1 MNEAQIN
8 TKIEQSDIEFTEE
21 QKIEPIYSNE
31 KEKNGQIEDL
41 NNKSSNLDEKQVLD
55 NEEQIGEKLYFDEN
69 KNVEISKEN
78 LKSIENKKETN
89 SIKRYEDEKDEHT
102 QYNSSYT
109 DSFAKSCSSKYH
121 YHQGQ

>member
-55 NEEQIGEKLYFDEN
+55 NEEQIREKLYFDEN

-78 LKSIENKKETN
+78 LESIENKKEN
-89 SIKRYEDEKDEHT
+89 NNLIDNFQQDEEFPKE
-102 QYNSSYT
+102 NNN
-109 DSFAKSCSSKYH
+109 
-121 YHQGQ
+121 